1 MRWLLSR
8 LERDLG
14 AINEKLDR
22 TQAEQMKIL
31 VGQIDRVRSLEDS
44 ITRVDVAVRILQS
57 LDIDFERI
65 GKRKD

>member
-1 MRWLLSR
+1 MLSR

-22 TQAEQMKIL
+22 TQAEQMQIL
-31 VGQIDRVRSLEDS
+31 VGLIDRVRSLEDS

-57 LDIDFERI
+57 LDLDFERI

>member
-31 VGQIDRVRSLEDS
+31 VGLIDRVRSLEDS